1 MEHSADDIVRLVLQL
16 AVILLAAKLSG
27 EICERFLKI
36 PPVIG
41 ELGAGI
47 LIGPFALGGVDIPG
61 LGPLFEDL
69 VGAASHQTEGGFTL
83 PISESLWS
91 IAQIGAIILLF
102 TAGLETNL
110 RQFLRY
116 AGPASIVAVG
126 GSVIPFILGVAVTVA
141 FGYADGF
148 GDPRALFV
156 GAIFTATSIGISVR
170 VLGDLRRLDT
180 AEGVTILAAAVLD
193 DVLGILILTVV
204 LGIAIEGEF
213 SASSTGLIALK
224 TIGFWVALTGLGVLL
239 SKRISDLFG
248 RFRVSGAAMGLALG
262 LAFLASA
269 LAEMF
274 GLAMIIGAFS
284 IGLALS
290 GTDLAHRLEE
300 PLRGVYAALIP
311 IFFVVMGMLVDVTA
325 LGGVW
330 QFGIAATALAII
342 GKVVGMRDT
351 VTLHRLQSRRRLENR
366 HRDAS
371 QGGGRPHHGGYR
383 SRGWSHTPG
392 AVWSR
397 HHRHRC
403 DDRAGAAGARALLP
417 GGGPRTPVAGGCLGI
432 GRKETPWLTRTKRS
446 YRRLRGSCF
455 RTPSCV
461 I

>member
-1 MEHSADDIVRLVLQL
+1 MEHSSEEIVRLVLQL
-16 AVILLAAKLSG
+16 GVILLAAKLSG

-36 PPVIG
+36 PPVLG

-69 VGAASHQTEGGFTL
+69 HSAASGTEGFTL

-110 RQFLRY
+110 RQFVRY

-126 GSVIPFILGVAVTVA
+126 GSVVPFILGVAVTVA

-148 GDPRALFV
+148 GDPKALFV

-239 SKRISDLFG
+239 SKRISALFG

-342 GKVVGMRDT
+342 GKVVGSGG
-351 VTLHRLQSRRRLENR
+351 SRRSSP
-366 HRDAS
+366 AS
-371 QGGGRPHHGGYR
+371 ISSGPGESVSGCCPEER
-383 SRGWSHTPG
+383 SPLSWRG
-392 AVWSR
+392 
-397 HHRHRC
+397 
-403 DDRAGAAGARALLP
+403 
-417 GGGPRTPVAGGCLGI
+417 
-432 GRKETPWLTRTKRS
+432 
-446 YRRLRGSCF
+446 
-455 RTPSCV
+455 
-461 I
+461 